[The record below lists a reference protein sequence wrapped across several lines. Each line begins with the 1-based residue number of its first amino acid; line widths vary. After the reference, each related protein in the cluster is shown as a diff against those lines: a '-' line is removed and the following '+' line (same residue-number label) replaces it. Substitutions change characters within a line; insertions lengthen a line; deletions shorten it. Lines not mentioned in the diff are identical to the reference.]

1 MACSYGKKGD
11 GALIR
16 IKERTA
22 ALALSIKDARS
33 PESTAMTTSK
43 TGADKMSWLRRN
55 ALDIIQHEH
64 DLQSQLCDML
74 EAVAD
79 TLPDNVD
86 PILCRQIIDM
96 LRFEIPLHHRDE
108 ELGLFPLLE
117 KRSVASDN
125 IHDVLGRLALE
136 HATDESFAS
145 ELMEGLELLSR
156 GEKLPNPNMTGYML
170 RGFFESYR
178 RHIHWE
184 NAVVL
189 PLARQRLGA
198 ADLEELEFSMRSHRA
213 GAVGSGCA

>member
-1 MACSYGKKGD
+1 VD
-11 GALIR
+11 
-16 IKERTA
+16 
-22 ALALSIKDARS
+22 
-33 PESTAMTTSK
+33 K
-43 TGADKMSWLRRN
+43 TPWLRRN
-55 ALDIIQHEH
+55 ALDIIAHEH
-64 DLQSQLCDML
+64 DLQNQLCNML
-74 EAVAD
+74 EMVAD

-86 PILCRQIIDM
+86 PQLCRYIIDT

-125 IHDVLGRLALE
+125 IHDMLGRLALE
-136 HATDESFAS
+136 HATDESFAA
-145 ELMEGLELLSR
+145 ELMESLEALSR
-156 GEKLPNPNMTGYML
+156 GEILPNPNMTGYML

-189 PLARQRLGA
+189 PLARQRLSA

-213 GAVGSGCA
+213 GATGSGTA